1 MSENLDEDLYRAA
14 VYKGREDL
22 VADLI
27 EKGADTNWDEN
38 EGKWS
43 SLHRAAWR
51 GDLKITRRLV
61 EAGAQIEK
69 KSKTGRT
76 PLLIAAFHG
85 KMSVVRYLILKGANI
100 KGKGYGLETPLFWS
114 TFKGHE
120 RIVKHLLYC
129 GAEPPDIRNI
139 EN

>member
-1 MSENLDEDLYRAA
+1 MSENIDEDLYKAA
-14 VYKGREDL
+14 YDGREDS
-22 VADLI
+22 VADLV
-27 EKGADTNWDEN
+27 EKGADANWDEN

-51 GDLKITRRLV
+51 GNLRITRRLV

-85 KMSVVRYLILKGANI
+85 RMNVVRYLILKGANI
-100 KGKGYGLETPLFWS
+100 DTQSSVGETPLFWS
-114 TFKGHE
+114 SIEGHAMV
-120 RIVKHLLYC
+120 VKHLV
-129 GAEPPDIRNI
+129 
-139 EN
+139 